1 MAIYENS
8 INRWTSEVTRT
19 DEATGERTR
28 LIVYS
33 VDAGNW
39 RVRSNNLVTLR
50 SGIKL
55 RSEAVARAAAIL
67 DAHARRSYRELF
79 AAIPLEAIY
88 QLKRA
93 PDEHYRN
100 RWVAKMLCYDNQVR
114 HLWAD
119 FSQQREAA

>member
-1 MAIYENS
+1 MITERN

-19 DEATGERTR
+19 DEQTGERKR

-55 RSEAVARAAAIL
+55 RSEAVARAAAIVASIVDGGTL
-67 DAHARRSYRELF
+67 PAVSPQLAWRS
-79 AAIPLEAIY
+79 
-88 QLKRA
+88 
-93 PDEHYRN
+93 
-100 RWVAKMLCYDNQVR
+100 W
-114 HLWAD
+114 
-119 FSQQREAA
+119 